1 MEGNRTASVLDPAV
15 VAAIDDLEVVA
26 RHIVE
31 GLRTGEHRSPF
42 HGFSAEFS
50 QYRPYRPGDDLK
62 YLDWKVLART
72 DRLYT
77 RQFRETTNLSAMIV
91 LDTSASMAYPDAAS
105 GGAVSKFVYARLIA
119 AALAYLLVQQGD
131 AVGLMTMVDGQFVYV
146 PPRGGRMHL
155 RRVLAR
161 MSTLTPTGAW
171 QPGTVISR
179 AAELLRRRGVMLML
193 SDFYDAEDVTLTE
206 LKRAARRGHEVA
218 MLQVMSR
225 REIDFPYTGGVEFE
239 DLEGGATKL
248 VDASSLARDYRA
260 RVATFLT
267 EWRAKAQGGGIDHA
281 LFTTDVPPDD
291 ALRGYLIRRG
301 AGRDLSPITSEQG

>member
-1 MEGNRTASVLDPAV
+1 MLDPAV

-77 RQFRETTNLSAMIV
+77 RQFRETTNLSAMLV
-91 LDTSASMAYPDAAS
+91 VDTSASMAYPAD
-105 GGAVSKFVYARLIA
+105 GVSKFLYARMIA

-131 AVGLMTMVDGQFVYV
+131 AVGLMTMVDGAFVYV

-155 RRVLAR
+155 RRMLAR
-161 MSTLTPTGAW
+161 LSTLKPSGAW
-171 QPGTVISR
+171 APGVVISR

-193 SDFYDAEDVTLTE
+193 SDFYDAEAETLTE

-218 MLQVMSR
+218 LLQVLSR
-225 REIDFPYTGGVEFE
+225 SEIDFPFTGGIEFE
-239 DLEGGATKL
+239 ALEGGARKL
-248 VDASSLARDYRA
+248 VDASVLARPYRA
-260 RVATFLT
+260 RVSAFIDR
-267 EWRAKAQGGGIDHA
+267 WRTDARSSGLDHA

-291 ALRGYLIRRG
+291 ALRSYLIRRG
-301 AGRDLSPITSEQG
+301 AGRDLTPMTGEQR